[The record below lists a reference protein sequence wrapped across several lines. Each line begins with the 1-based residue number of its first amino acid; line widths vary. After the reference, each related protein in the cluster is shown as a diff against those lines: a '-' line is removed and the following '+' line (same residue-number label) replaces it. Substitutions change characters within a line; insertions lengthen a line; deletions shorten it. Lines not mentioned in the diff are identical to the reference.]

1 MVARGHFLV
10 HRDQFLTDS
19 DTRGLDLRPR
29 HRIRPFSRATSDIQ
43 RQKTRLS
50 QESRE

>member
-1 MVARGHFLV
+1 MDRGHFSV

-19 DTRGLDLRPR
+19 DTLGLNPRPR
-29 HRIRPFSRATSDIQ
+29 HRISSFSRVTRDIR

-50 QESRE
+50 QKSRD